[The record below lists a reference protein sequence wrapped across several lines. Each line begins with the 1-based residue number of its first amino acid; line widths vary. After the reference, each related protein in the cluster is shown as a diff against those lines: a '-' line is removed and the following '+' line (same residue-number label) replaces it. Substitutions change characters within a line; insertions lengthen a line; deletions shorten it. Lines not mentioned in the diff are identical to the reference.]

1 LTNSSINATHLRLVF
16 CGTPQF
22 AVPALEALIAAGHEI
37 ALVVTQP
44 DRPAGRKQT
53 LTAPPVKQIALAH
66 NLEVTQP
73 EKIKNNLEFRARLES
88 IAPDAIVVVAYGRII
103 PKWMLDLPRLGCIN
117 LHGSLLPKYRGA
129 APIQWA
135 IANGDEVLGN
145 TTMLLEEGLD
155 TGPMLLQQALSF
167 ESDIPNTAAKAL
179 KQLALLGAPM
189 VIETLKGLA
198 NGTLTPQPQDD
209 SQATLAPILTRED
222 GRVDFDKLDSLPIF
236 NRWRAF
242 QPWPGIFTTI
252 GDKKLILNEIAP
264 AGYKHPNGEN
274 CLPGEIWFIG
284 KEVFVACANGSHL
297 QLLEV
302 QLEGKNRVAPHE
314 FFQGHKLIPGT
325 RLG

>member
-1 LTNSSINATHLRLVF
+1 VTKTSNPLRLVF

-22 AVPALEALIAAGHEI
+22 AVPTLEALIAAGHEI
-37 ALVVTQP
+37 ALVVSQP
-44 DRPAGRKQT
+44 DRPVGRKQI
-53 LTAPPVKQIALAH
+53 LTAPPVIQIALAH
-66 NLEVTQP
+66 GLEVTQP
-73 EKIKNNLEFRARLES
+73 EKIKNNTEFRARLEI

-155 TGPMLLQQALSF
+155 TGPMLLQQTLDF
-167 ESDIPNTAAKAL
+167 ESDFPNTTEEAL
-179 KQLALLGAPM
+179 KQLASLGAPM
-189 VIETLKGLA
+189 VVETLEGLA

-209 SQATLAPILTRED
+209 SKATLAPILTRED
-222 GRVDFDKLDSLPIF
+222 GRVDFSKFESLQVF

-242 QPWPGIFTTI
+242 QPWPGLFTTI
-252 GDKKLILNEIAP
+252 GGKKLILKEIGAV
-264 AGYKHPNGEN
+264 GWKHPDGANR
-274 CLPGEIWFIG
+274 LPGEVWFIG
-284 KEVFVACANGSHL
+284 KEVFVVCAGESHL
-297 QLLEV
+297 ELLEV
-302 QLEGKNRVAPHE
+302 QLEGKNPVASGE
-314 FFQGHKLIPGT
+314 FFQGHNLPPGT